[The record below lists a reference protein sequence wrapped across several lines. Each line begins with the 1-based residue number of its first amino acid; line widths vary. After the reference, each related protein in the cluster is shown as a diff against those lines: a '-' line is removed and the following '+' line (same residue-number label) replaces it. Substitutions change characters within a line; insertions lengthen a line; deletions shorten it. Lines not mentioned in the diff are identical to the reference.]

1 MLAATSS
8 NQFQEDLIRNKYHIF
23 NQSSSKIKGYYP
35 KELLGIIGVITKSKT
50 NFEVEIG
57 QIYSVR
63 AFFAISEPIDNEVQF
78 QSGYLDLKILL
89 QESDIYLCEVRTDLP
104 PTFIL
109 KTGSRIKIKKEN
121 ILYKQDY
128 NSV

>member
-1 MLAATSS
+1 MSKSS
-8 NQFQEDLIRNKYHIF
+8 SPFQEDLIRTKYHIF
-23 NQSSSKIKGYYP
+23 SQSSLKIKGYYP
-35 KELLGIIGVITKSKT
+35 KELLGLIGVITKLKT

-63 AFFAISEPIDNEVQF
+63 AFFAVSEPIDNQVEF

-104 PTFIL
+104 PMFIL
-109 KTGSRIKIKKEN
+109 KKGSTIKIKKEN
-121 ILYKQDY
+121 ILYKPDS

>member
-1 MLAATSS
+1 
-8 NQFQEDLIRNKYHIF
+8 
-23 NQSSSKIKGYYP
+23 
-35 KELLGIIGVITKSKT
+35 LGIIGVITKSKT

-109 KTGSRIKIKKEN
+109 KKVSRIKIKKEN